1 MVESDRKGFF
11 NFLVFNMSSS
21 NEGLLPKYIGIR
33 PPADFA
39 AWRGHPFVYGF
50 PLSYEWL
57 QHRYH
62 HDVKLQAS
70 EGAPVQDQSAYLARL
85 AWDLS
90 GVCQKIHRVK
100 CTTTVVATSGYGNGQ
115 AMFLIVGYPGRKPP
129 PKTLETFI
137 DKLKEDYGIIE
148 DPGWYPRA

>member
-1 MVESDRKGFF
+1 
-11 NFLVFNMSSS
+11 MSSS